1 MGWVVLSST
10 ILHPL
15 GRFPGPRINAITK
28 LPYWIAAL
36 NGKQVRWIQRLHS
49 QYGPVVRF
57 GPNDLSY
64 TDPQAWKDIYGY
76 QKGRKENP
84 KDKRFYPEP
93 ENGAPSL
100 ADIPDTARHTIV
112 RRFMAPAFSDR
123 TIKEQENA
131 FQQYAKLMVTG
142 LRKVMQDRGNVDM
155 VKVYNLTTF
164 DIMAKLTYDG
174 DSFGLLETSEYTPWV
189 ELIFKSI
196 SFLPLIQ
203 IMRHCPILGIIFK
216 KLEPKSVE
224 RMRISHH
231 KYCVDLLD
239 KTLAKG
245 PDYGDVWNPVL
256 PRDNGSGEGKE
267 SLFTVPELQTNA
279 QLFMTAGT
287 ETSATLLSGLTYLL
301 LRNPRSMRLLT
312 EEIRGAFNS
321 SSSEGMSF
329 ESLARLPYLNAC
341 IEEGLRMY
349 PPVPQGFPRTIAEGG
364 NTVLGTW
371 LPEGVSRILYLTTSI
386 HQGSWA

>member
-1 MGWVVLSST
+1 M
-10 ILHPL
+10 
-15 GRFPGPRINAITK
+15 NAVTK

-36 NGKQVRWIQRLHS
+36 RGDHVRWMQQLHS
-49 QYGPVVRF
+49 EYGSVVRF

-93 ENGAPSL
+93 DNAAPAL
-100 ADIPDTARHTIV
+100 ADIPDTARHAIV

-123 TIKEQENA
+123 AIKEQETL
-131 FQQYAKLMVTG
+131 FQQYAELMVTSI
-142 LRKVMQDRGNVDM
+142 RRFMQDRGYVDM
-155 VKVYNLTTF
+155 VKMYNLTTF
-164 DIMAKLTYDG
+164 DIMAKLTYG

-196 SFLPLIQ
+196 SFVPLIQ
-203 IMRHCPILGIIFK
+203 LMCHYPILGVLFK

-245 PDYGDVWNPVL
+245 PNYGDLWNPTL
-256 PRDNGSGEGKE
+256 PRDGKE
-267 SLFTVPELQTNA
+267 SLLPVPELQTNA
-279 QLFMTAGT
+279 QMLMAAGT

-312 EEIRGAFNS
+312 EEIRGVFNS
-321 SSSEGMSF
+321 SYSKKMSF
-329 ESLARLPYLNAC
+329 DSLARLPYLNAC

-349 PPVPQGFPRTIAEGG
+349 PPVPQGFQRSIAKGG
-364 NTVLGTW
+364 NMVLGTW
-371 LPEGVSRILYLTTSI
+371 LPEGDGV
-386 HQGSWA
+386 A

>member
-100 ADIPDTARHTIV
+100 ADIPDTARHTTV

-203 IMRHCPILGIIFK
+203 IMRHYPILGILFK

-245 PDYGDVWNPVL
+245 PDYGDVWNP
-256 PRDNGSGEGKE
+256 
-267 SLFTVPELQTNA
+267 
-279 QLFMTAGT
+279 
-287 ETSATLLSGLTYLL
+287 
-301 LRNPRSMRLLT
+301 RSMRFLT

-321 SSSEGMSF
+321 SSSEEMSF